1 MPDVMIA
8 PTQNPIQS
16 GAGNANALRH
26 GGSSG
31 HTDEN
36 AGAGAS
42 AVTESPFS
50 KVFRTL
56 SDQTRTSREA
66 AIAATASGPAEPR
79 HSGDQPVVID
89 LPALLQVVAT
99 IEASASLSAGIPQT
113 PVTTK
118 PNDDENEKGL
128 WDGQGPANTLA
139 TELIAALPSTPGVAE
154 TTASRVRIDAQGI
167 RQPNVE
173 QQAETPASAH
183 APKAGEATTSSGK
196 ITPDTA
202 INADIARRGEDVK
215 PSEVPANEFHAVL
228 ERAVATATDA
238 TIQGNRAG
246 AGNLLRIDTPL
257 GQSGWH
263 DEVGQKLTW
272 MVGSNSQ
279 KADLVL
285 TPPHLGRVEVSL
297 TLNGDQATAIFTS
310 PNPVVREALESSLH
324 RLREVLADAGVNLG
338 QTQVGS
344 ESPDRSRPGNE
355 TDFRRDPSL
364 RDASANAAPLA
375 EVVARTNARA
385 GRGMIDV
392 FA

>member
-8 PTQNPIQS
+8 PTQNPIPT
-16 GAGNANALRH
+16 GAGSANALRH
-26 GGSSG
+26 GDASG

-36 AGAGAS
+36 AAAGAS

-50 KVFRTL
+50 KVLRSL
-56 SDQTRTSREA
+56 SDQTTEA
-66 AIAATASGPAEPR
+66 PEAGFTATTPGPAAPR
-79 HSGDQPVVID
+79 HAVDQPVVID
-89 LPALLQVVAT
+89 LPALLQVIAT
-99 IEASASLSAGIPQT
+99 VGASAGLSAGLPQT
-113 PVTTK
+113 PATTK
-118 PNDDENEKGL
+118 PDGEENEK
-128 WDGQGPANTLA
+128 DQGQANPLA
-139 TELIAALPSTPGVAE
+139 TELITALPSSPGVAE
-154 TTASRVRIDAQGI
+154 TPASRVSIDAQGF
-167 RQPNVE
+167 RKPNAE
-173 QQAETPASAH
+173 RQAETPSSAH
-183 APKAGEATTSSGK
+183 TPKAGEATPLSGK
-196 ITPDTA
+196 IAPDAA

-238 TIQGNRAG
+238 TSQGIRAG
-246 AGNLLRIDTPL
+246 AGNHLRIDTPL

-263 DEVGQKLTW
+263 VEVGQKLTW
-272 MVGSNSQ
+272 MVGTNNQ
-279 KADLVL
+279 QADLVL

-310 PNPVVREALESSLH
+310 ANPAVREALENSLH

-355 TDFRRDPSL
+355 QDSRGNPSL
-364 RDASANAAPLA
+364 HHASANAAPLA
-375 EVVARTNARA
+375 ERLAGTSARA